1 MYPFWYFC
9 QWSRAG
15 QFGMRSLGGARK
27 MEGGNA
33 ESEASG
39 ITRFAEG
46 ERSLSRASTWL
57 SPIPGRPAR
66 RRNLTIKSGKFAK
79 F

>member
-1 MYPFWYFC
+1 
-9 QWSRAG
+9 
-15 QFGMRSLGGARK
+15 

-33 ESEASG
+33 ASEASG

-66 RRNLTIKSGKFAK
+66 RRNLTIKSAKFAK